1 MFKNYC
7 GDVTIWTYLLHP
19 MSPLVTILGYPL
31 PPPPVTSFLNDP
43 LCIFR
48 KVIVVDLW
56 EKLDIPTSYNR
67 ICSYQALL

>member
-1 MFKNYC
+1 
-7 GDVTIWTYLLHP
+7 